1 MTLYRVLESIK
12 DNAALPALEWQPAL
26 TAQTLYKR
34 ERFSHLN
41 MAALEAAGSVLNPLD
56 MSTMGLELL
65 RAAAVMSAA
74 ELTHWWRS
82 SRLDDLELLSPAPPP
97 QMVGRRAAGSST
109 SGGGG
114 RSGKR

>member
-34 ERFSHLN
+34 ERFSHLY

-82 SRLDDLELLSPAPPP
+82 SRLDDLELLSPAPP